1 MIIRDSIH
9 GDIYVEDEAIYEII
23 NTPEFQRLRR
33 LSQLGGAQFAYP
45 GATHT
50 RFSHSLGVYY
60 VIGEFLKNPYFAE
73 ATTEKEKLLVKI
85 AGLLH
90 DIGHGPFSHS
100 FEGITKKS
108 HEDYSV
114 AIIKNPEGNIA
125 KILKKHRINPEDVA
139 DIIEGNYKNE
149 YVSLLV
155 SSQLD
160 ADRLDYL
167 KRDAYYAGVNYA
179 SIDVSFLVR
188 NVMIVDDK
196 IAYSTK
202 AIYAIE
208 SYLLGR
214 YHMFKQVYNHK
225 ISIAFDALLQ
235 KWAQRLFELIQE
247 TYPFRHERILYFFL
261 DLANGEAMPVN
272 KYLELD
278 DATMYEIFKLCK
290 DENDPV
296 LADLSDRLL
305 NRRFFKVVPSDKVNK
320 TELLKELKQK
330 DLDPEYYFAE
340 AQPKQLIIYKDGII
354 DGKDET
360 IYFHDKYSLD
370 PLSKLTIFEKSMVAI
385 NTKKTKKFY
394 LFAD

>member
-1 MIIRDSIH
+1 MKKPMIIRDSIH

-188 NVMIVDDK
+188 NVMIVEDK

-225 ISIAFDALLQ
+225 ISIAFDTLLQ
-235 KWAQRLFELIQE
+235 K
-247 TYPFRHERILYFFL
+247 
-261 DLANGEAMPVN
+261 
-272 KYLELD
+272 
-278 DATMYEIFKLCK
+278 
-290 DENDPV
+290 
-296 LADLSDRLL
+296 
-305 NRRFFKVVPSDKVNK
+305 
-320 TELLKELKQK
+320 
-330 DLDPEYYFAE
+330 
-340 AQPKQLIIYKDGII
+340 
-354 DGKDET
+354 
-360 IYFHDKYSLD
+360 
-370 PLSKLTIFEKSMVAI
+370 
-385 NTKKTKKFY
+385 
-394 LFAD
+394 